1 LHVHSK
7 NTVLSFKAELREGKK
22 MAERKK
28 LVVAKSEPPEIYW
41 RNRNTGG
48 KFEPVPD
55 KPSYLVYDKDIFIY
69 RLILY

>member
-1 LHVHSK
+1 
-7 NTVLSFKAELREGKK
+7 